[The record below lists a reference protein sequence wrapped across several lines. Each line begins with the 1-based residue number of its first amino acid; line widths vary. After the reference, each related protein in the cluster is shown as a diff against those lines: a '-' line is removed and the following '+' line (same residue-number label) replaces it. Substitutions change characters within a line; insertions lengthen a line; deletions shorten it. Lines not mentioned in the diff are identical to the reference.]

1 MGLIRS
7 HRWFVLAGV
16 FTLAFAAVSLAM
28 PAGTGLTAV
37 SDISYLVLTVAL
49 SAAVL
54 VNAWLEQGANRR
66 FWMLMGLGCG
76 LWVCNPMAWGYYEVV
91 LHKSVPD
98 PWFMDVVLF
107 VHLIPMIA
115 AVSLRPN
122 LEVGENKF
130 RTGALDFILLA
141 VWWLFLYAFVV
152 IPAQYISLNVA
163 EYDRNYCAL
172 YVVESGM
179 LVVVLGV
186 AARGAAGGWKTVYC
200 SLMAAGAVYALDSQ
214 AINMAVARGR
224 YHTGSFYDVPLMGS
238 VAWMT
243 ATVLT
248 ARDWKAEPTPLRPD
262 DKWSARTMQ
271 LAMLGILSLPVFG
284 LWAFLRDTS
293 LSFTRTY
300 RLFTVLGAMLVMGA
314 FVFLRQYL
322 QDRRLIHLLEES
334 RRSFEN
340 SQRLQTH
347 LVQREK
353 LASLG
358 QLIAGAAQEIDS
370 PLTAIMQDSE
380 KLWSKQRLSGEQDAL
395 VRKIVN
401 HSQRTRD
408 LIANLLSFAQ
418 QSSGEKMMVDL
429 GMLLQRSVQ
438 MRELQRHEQKIQIE
452 TAIDPNLPKVWG
464 DGHQLFQAFV
474 QIVENA
480 LDALEDAGGGV
491 LRVAAECQGEEVV
504 LQFCDNGAGLK
515 EPGRVF
521 DPFYTTKPVGKG
533 TGLGLSAVYGVVQ
546 DHRGQITCQNNPE
559 GGAMFVMR
567 LPVIRQAEL
576 QALAAGRS

>member
-1 MGLIRS
+1 MGLFRRN
-7 HRWFVLAGV
+7 RWFALAGG
-16 FTLAFAAVSLAM
+16 FTLAFAMVSVTM
-28 PAGTGLTAV
+28 PPGPALTAI
-37 SDISYLVLTVAL
+37 SDVDYVFLTLAL
-49 SAAVL
+49 SVAVL
-54 VNAWLEQGANRR
+54 VNAWSEQGANRR
-66 FWMLMGLGCG
+66 FWTLMGLGCG
-76 LWVCNPMAWGYYEVV
+76 LWVCNPIAWAYYEVV
-91 LHKSVPD
+91 LHKAVPD

-107 VHLIPMIA
+107 IHLIPMIA
-115 AVSLRPN
+115 AVGLRPN
-122 LEVGENKF
+122 LEAGENKF
-130 RTGALDFILLA
+130 RTGALDFVLLA

-179 LVVVLGV
+179 LELVLV
-186 AARGAAGGWKTVYC
+186 LALRGASGGWKLVYR
-200 SLMAAGAVYALDSQ
+200 SLMVAGAVYALDSQ
-214 AINMAVARGR
+214 AINMAVARGT

-238 VAWMT
+238 VAWMA

-248 ARDWKAEPTPLRPD
+248 AREWKPEPAPPRPD
-262 DKWSARTMQ
+262 DKWSARTLQ
-271 LAMLGILSLPVFG
+271 LAMLAILSLPGFG
-284 LWAFLRDTS
+284 LWAFLWDAS
-293 LSFTRTY
+293 PSFTRTY
-300 RLFTVLGAMLVMGA
+300 RLFTVLAAMLVMGV

-322 QDRRLIHLLEES
+322 QDRKLIDLLEES
-334 RRSFEN
+334 RRSFES

-358 QLIAGAAQEIDS
+358 QLIAGAAQEIDH
-370 PLTAIMQDSE
+370 PLTAVMEDSE

-401 HSQRTRD
+401 HAQRTRD
-408 LIANLLSFAQ
+408 LIASLLSFAQ

-429 GMLLQRSVQ
+429 SMLLQRSLQ
-438 MRELQRHEQKIQIE
+438 MRELQRHEQKIHIE
-452 TAIDPNLPKVWG
+452 TAIDANLPKVWG

-480 LDALEDAGGGV
+480 LDALEEAGGGV
-491 LRVAAECQGEEVV
+491 LRVVAECQGEEVV
-504 LQFCDNGAGLK
+504 LQFCDNGPGLK
-515 EPGRVF
+515 EPDRVF
-521 DPFYTTKPVGKG
+521 DPFYTTKAVGKG

-546 DHRGQITCQNNPE
+546 DHRGQITCQNSPE
-559 GGAMFVMR
+559 GGAVFVMR

-576 QALAAGRS
+576 QALAAAQS